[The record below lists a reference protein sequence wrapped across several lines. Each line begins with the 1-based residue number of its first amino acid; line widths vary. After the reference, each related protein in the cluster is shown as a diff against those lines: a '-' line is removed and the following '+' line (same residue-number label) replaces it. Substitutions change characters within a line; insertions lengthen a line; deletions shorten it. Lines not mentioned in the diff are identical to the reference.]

1 MIVKA
6 RIGSVREIGLHTD
19 GAECERSRNAPSHER
34 SAGLVIAREV
44 VLLVRDLALWVVR
57 HPSRDSTVR

>member
-1 MIVKA
+1 M
-6 RIGSVREIGLHTD
+6 

-57 HPSRDSTVR
+57 HPSRDSMVR